1 MIVARYAGQAL
12 HDPLDDDARVTS
24 GKLTLEVNAAGS
36 LSFTLPMGHPLY
48 GGIELMRPDR
58 EVTVTDGEREIFR
71 GRVTAADSAGMDVIS
86 YTCEG
91 QLAYLNDTL
100 VRPYGTYEASSEHG
114 EKEWETI
121 APREANAYAEWLI
134 AQHAEADAAKA
145 FRVVANQLP
154 ATTITRSSTV
164 WPSVSDEIK
173 EKVLEHFDAYI
184 VAGSSA
190 GARTLSILTQAPE
203 CSQRIEFGANLT
215 DYARNVR
222 YDDAVS
228 VVVPY
233 ANAGDDEVTL
243 AGLADGPVSQDCTKQ
258 GDRIV
263 CLSSVS
269 QMGYVETR
277 RSFEAASSSAHLAR
291 LAAEWLEGKRGAVDS
306 LTIKAVDL
314 SRIEPD
320 IQPIGLLDSVR
331 VISRPHGVDQRLTCV
346 QIDID
351 LTSPAQSIYTFGAL
365 RPSLVRGEGALSRA
379 AQSAIDDAV
388 ESLPPIRREAKAAA
402 ASAAVKK
409 RVFTAR
415 PTPPYD
421 AGDLWVQGETGGIL
435 VCKTSR
441 KE

>member
-12 HDPLDDDARVTS
+12 HDPLADQARVTS
-24 GKLTLEVNAAGS
+24 GKLTLEVNAAGA
-36 LSFTLPMGHPLY
+36 LVFTLPLGHPLY

-71 GRVTAADSAGMDVIS
+71 GRVTAADSAGMDVIT
-86 YTCEG
+86 YTCDG

-114 EKEWETI
+114 AREWDRI
-121 APREANAYAEWLI
+121 APREANAYCEWLI
-134 AQHAEADAAKA
+134 AQASHDTAKA
-145 FRVVANQLP
+145 FRIVANQLP
-154 ATTITRSSTV
+154 ATPLTRSSTV

-184 VAGSSA
+184 VASSSA
-190 GARTLSILTQAPE
+190 GVRTLSILTQAPE

-243 AGLADGPVSQDCTKQ
+243 DGLADGPVSQDCTKQ
-258 GDRIV
+258 ADRIV

-277 RSFEAASSSAHLAR
+277 RSFDGASSSAHLAR

-306 LTIKAVDL
+306 LSIKAVDL

-320 IQPIGLLDSVR
+320 VQPIGLLDSVR
-331 VISRPHGVDQRLTCV
+331 VVSRPHGVDQRLTCV
-346 QIDID
+346 QIEID

-365 RPSLVRGEGALSRA
+365 RPSLVRGGAVLSRA
-379 AQSAIDDAV
+379 AQSAVDDAV

-402 ASAAVKK
+402 LAAATKK
-409 RVFTAR
+409 RVFTSR

-435 VCKTSR
+435 VCKTPR